1 MKFHAVKVL
10 FVLMITTIVVSAQSV
25 EEMMATGQ
33 QLLERGAFS
42 EAVSAFRQ
50 VTSREPSN
58 FEAQYN
64 LGYAYLGWGRY
75 SNAVEEFKKAMRIEN
90 RNSALWGNLAIAYE
104 QLGKNQEAI
113 DALYHAVQLDP
124 QNVTA
129 RMNLATTY
137 ANANRYKE
145 AITQYKQV
153 ISIEGVHEDALVNIS
168 KCLMAVGNYEEAK
181 TYLKQVNIANPN
193 NGYAH
198 WELGNLYWKKD
209 KDIDKGIG
217 EYKLAIAVQ
226 PDNDELYDNLAI
238 ALEEKGKKDE
248 ALEIWKKCM
257 AYCSDALRKEKIQ
270 DRIDRLQ
277 YGNAPGA
284 KEQSEP
290 AMKMTTKNQIDELK
304 KELRNDE
311 ADKSSS
317 QRINAAPVNILDD
330 LNDLGDDKDA
340 KPLDLKDE
348 AKKRA
353 KK

>member
-1 MKFHAVKVL
+1 MKSQIAKSLFAVL
-10 FVLMITTIVVSAQSV
+10 ITVVVVSAQSV
-25 EEMMATGQ
+25 EEMMVSGQ
-33 QLLERGAFS
+33 QLLERGAYS

-64 LGYAYLGWGRY
+64 LAYAYLGWGRY
-75 SNAVEEFKKAMRIEN
+75 SNAVEEFKKAMRIDSK
-90 RNSALWGNLAIAYE
+90 NSALWGNLAIAYE

-145 AITQYKQV
+145 AIAQYKQV
-153 ISIEGVHEDALVNIS
+153 LSIEGVHEEALVNIS
-168 KCLMAVGNYEEAK
+168 KCLMAVGSFEEAK

-209 KDIDKGIG
+209 KDIDRGIA
-217 EYKLAIAVQ
+217 EFKLAVSVQ
-226 PDNDELYDNLAI
+226 PENDELYDNLAL

-248 ALEIWKKCM
+248 ALEVWKKCM

-277 YGNAPGA
+277 YGNTTGNADKGETTQ
-284 KEQSEP
+284 KL
-290 AMKMTTKNQIDELK
+290 TTKNQIDELK
-304 KELRNDE
+304 KELRTDGQAEN
-311 ADKSSS
+311 S
-317 QRINAAPVNILDD
+317 QRINAAPVNIMDD
-330 LNDLGDDKDA
+330 LNDLGDEQEA
-340 KPLDLKDE
+340 KPLDLKE
-348 AKKRA
+348 MAKQKAKK
-353 KK
+353 